1 MKKVITLLLAAMML
15 LSACTFGQTS
25 HVRIDN
31 PNSSSSTEQSESSSR
46 PSGKEDAKNESDAKK
61 VIQLIDAIGTVT
73 LNSETAI
80 NRARTA
86 YDALSEAAKALVT
99 NYQTLV
105 NAEMSLE
112 NLKSEAD
119 SSALREKADYVI
131 GLISALF
138 PLSFSSDG
146 QVAEAR
152 AAYDAL
158 PEDAK
163 ALVTNYQ
170 TLLDAEAEVPYVME
184 ALYVVSMI
192 ESIGTV
198 TLDSESMITAA
209 RSMYEALSAKA
220 KEYVSNYQTLL
231 DAEAVLEDLKQQMLT
246 GNTVDVEAVTGATL
260 SSTAFIAAVKDALS
274 QAGIDPE
281 SLVATGETAE
291 AAELE
296 DAYDCD
302 VLVIGAGGA
311 GMAAA
316 IKAKEAGANVILIEK
331 MNNIGGNT
339 LLSGGEIA
347 APGNWLQ
354 QEGVDSVEQMEAD
367 LAKAGGNPELDHVLA
382 SNALNAAEWLRDD
395 VNVEFEDYM
404 LFFGGHSVERSLV
417 PKGATAV
424 ELVNKLWA
432 KVQDLG
438 VTVFTNTRATELMVE
453 DGKVVGAKAE
463 NNGKTVEFR
472 AKNVVLTTGGF
483 GSNVEMRKAN
493 DPAMDEKIL
502 STNTV
507 GSTGDGITMATAIGA
522 DTVDMQYIQTY
533 PTCDAETGALL
544 YVADVRLDSY
554 GVLVNKEGKRF
565 VEELE
570 ARNVIS
576 KAVTEQTGACSYLFW
591 DEDAMQKSGVA
602 ETHKA
607 EYEDLLARGQLVKA
621 DTLEACCEHFG
632 VDAENLKQTVADWNQ
647 YCADGEDKEFN
658 KRGDLIPIA
667 EEGPY
672 YMLVSK
678 PAIHHTMGGIVIDT
692 DAHVLDTDG
701 NVIPGLYA
709 AGEVTGGIHGN
720 NRLGSCAIA
729 DIIVFGRIAGENA
742 AK

>member
-1 MKKVITLLLAAMML
+1 MKKILSLLLTLMM
-15 LSACTFGQTS
+15 
-25 HVRIDN
+25 V
-31 PNSSSSTEQSESSSR
+31 SS
-46 PSGKEDAKNESDAKK
+46 
-61 VIQLIDAIGTVT
+61 
-73 LNSETAI
+73 
-80 NRARTA
+80 
-86 YDALSEAAKALVT
+86 
-99 NYQTLV
+99 
-105 NAEMSLE
+105 
-112 NLKSEAD
+112 
-119 SSALREKADYVI
+119 
-131 GLISALF
+131 LF
-138 PLSFSSDG
+138 VA
-146 QVAEAR
+146 VAEDGTFTGVGEGGKAGNVSVEVTVENG
-152 AAYDAL
+152 AL
-158 PEDAK
+158 KDIQILPNE
-163 ALVTNYQ
+163 
-170 TLLDAEAEVPYVME
+170 E
-184 ALYVVSMI
+184 
-192 ESIGTV
+192 TV
-198 TLDSESMITAA
+198 GLGDVAM
-209 RSMYEALSAKA
+209 
-220 KEYVSNYQTLL
+220 
-231 DAEAVLEDLKQQMLT
+231 EDLRNRMLT

-260 SSTAFIAAVKDALS
+260 SSTAFINAVKDALS
-274 QAGIDPE
+274 QAGVE
-281 SLVATGETAE
+281 SLTATCAE
-291 AAELE
+291 AAAVELE
-296 DAYDCD
+296 DSYDCD

-316 IKAKEAGANVILIEK
+316 IKAREAGANVILIEK

-354 QEGVDSVEQMEAD
+354 QEGVDSVAQMEAD

-463 NNGKTVEFR
+463 NNGKAVEFR

-565 VEELE
+565 VEELQ

-576 KAVTEQTGACSYLFW
+576 QAVTEQTGACSYLFW
-591 DEDAMQKSGVA
+591 DEDAMEKSGVA
-602 ETHKA
+602 VTHKA
-607 EYEDLLARGQLVKA
+607 EYEDLLARGQLVKG
-621 DTLEACCEHFG
+621 TLEECCDFFG
-632 VDAENLKQTVADWNQ
+632 VDAENLKKTVADWNQ

-658 KRGDLIPIA
+658 KRGDLIPIS

-678 PAIHHTMGGIVIDT
+678 PAIHHTMGGIVIDPET
-692 DAHVLDTDG
+692 HVLDTDG
-701 NVIPGLYA
+701 NVIPGLFA

>member
-1 MKKVITLLLAAMML
+1 MKKILCLMLTLMM
-15 LSACTFGQTS
+15 
-25 HVRIDN
+25 V
-31 PNSSSSTEQSESSSR
+31 
-46 PSGKEDAKNESDAKK
+46 
-61 VIQLIDAIGTVT
+61 
-73 LNSETAI
+73 
-80 NRARTA
+80 
-86 YDALSEAAKALVT
+86 
-99 NYQTLV
+99 
-105 NAEMSLE
+105 MSLPAFAEDGTFTGVGEGGKAGNVSVEVTVEGGAIKDINILE
-112 NLKSEAD
+112 NE
-119 SSALREKADYVI
+119 ETE
-131 GLISALF
+131 GLG
-138 PLSFSSDG
+138 D
-146 QVAEAR
+146 VA
-152 AAYDAL
+152 
-158 PEDAK
+158 
-163 ALVTNYQ
+163 
-170 TLLDAEAEVPYVME
+170 M
-184 ALYVVSMI
+184 
-192 ESIGTV
+192 
-198 TLDSESMITAA
+198 
-209 RSMYEALSAKA
+209 
-220 KEYVSNYQTLL
+220 
-231 DAEAVLEDLKQQMLT
+231 EDLKQQMLM

-463 NNGKTVEFR
+463 NNGKAVEFR

>member
-1 MKKVITLLLAAMML
+1 MKKILSLMLTLMML
-15 LSACTFGQTS
+15 CASITCLAEDGTFTGTGEGGKAGNVS
-25 HVRIDN
+25 VEVTVENGALKDIN
-31 PNSSSSTEQSESSSR
+31 ILPNEE
-46 PSGKEDAKNESDAKK
+46 
-61 VIQLIDAIGTVT
+61 TV
-73 LNSETAI
+73 
-80 NRARTA
+80 
-86 YDALSEAAKALVT
+86 
-99 NYQTLV
+99 
-105 NAEMSLE
+105 
-112 NLKSEAD
+112 
-119 SSALREKADYVI
+119 
-131 GLISALF
+131 GLG
-138 PLSFSSDG
+138 D
-146 QVAEAR
+146 VA
-152 AAYDAL
+152 
-158 PEDAK
+158 
-163 ALVTNYQ
+163 
-170 TLLDAEAEVPYVME
+170 M
-184 ALYVVSMI
+184 
-192 ESIGTV
+192 
-198 TLDSESMITAA
+198 
-209 RSMYEALSAKA
+209 
-220 KEYVSNYQTLL
+220 
-231 DAEAVLEDLKQQMLT
+231 EDLRTRMLN

-260 SSTAFIAAVKDALS
+260 SSTAFISAVKDALS
-274 QAGIDPE
+274 QAGID
-281 SLVATGETAE
+281 SLTATDAKAE
-291 AAELE
+291 APEM
-296 DAYDCD
+296 DDSYDCD

-316 IKAKEAGANVILIEK
+316 IKASEAGANVILIEK

-354 QEGVDSVEQMEAD
+354 EAGVDSVEQMEAD
-367 LAKAGGNPELDHVLA
+367 LAKAGGKPELDHVLA
-382 SNALNAAEWLRDD
+382 ATALDAAEWLRDD
-395 VNVEFEDYM
+395 VKVEFEDYM

-432 KVQDLG
+432 KVQQQG
-438 VTVFTNTRATELMVE
+438 VTVFTNTRATQLLTE
-453 DGKVVGAKAE
+453 DGRVIGAKAE
-463 NNGKTVEFR
+463 NNGKEIEFH

-554 GVLVNKEGKRF
+554 GILVNKEGKRF

-607 EYEDLLARGQLVKA
+607 EYEDLLARGQLVRG
-621 DTLEACCEHFG
+621 TLEECCAHFG
-632 VDAENLKQTVADWNQ
+632 VDAENLKKTLSDWNQ

-658 KRGDLIPIA
+658 KRGDLIPIS

-678 PAIHHTMGGIVIDT
+678 PAIHHTMGGIAIDPET
-692 DAHVLDTDG
+692 HVLDTDG
-701 NVIPGLYA
+701 NVIEGLYA

>member
-1 MKKVITLLLAAMML
+1 MKKRHLLSITALMMAVMML

-231 DAEAVLEDLKQQMLT
+231 DAEAVLEDLKQ
-246 GNTVDVEAVTGATL
+246 GTVTEAMADAAFSIYDFWWGEEDDGYYIILNYTNKDTVKTITEL
-260 SSTAFIAAVKDALS
+260 SI
-274 QAGIDPE
+274 E
-281 SLVATGETAE
+281 
-291 AAELE
+291 
-296 DAYDCD
+296 
-302 VLVIGAGGA
+302 IGFTDD
-311 GMAAA
+311 
-316 IKAKEAGANVILIEK
+316 KENPIIMDGFTSE
-331 MNNIGGNT
+331 T
-339 LLSGGEIA
+339 LLLLDHDDI
-347 APGNWLQ
+347 APGQ
-354 QEGVDSVEQMEAD
+354 SVDGDENFWGPVTCTGYEPTWVFIYSVEITYTD
-367 LAKAGGNPELDHVLA
+367 
-382 SNALNAAEWLRDD
+382 
-395 VNVEFEDYM
+395 
-404 LFFGGHSVERSLV
+404 
-417 PKGATAV
+417 
-424 ELVNKLWA
+424 
-432 KVQDLG
+432 
-438 VTVFTNTRATELMVE
+438 
-453 DGKVVGAKAE
+453 
-463 NNGKTVEFR
+463 
-472 AKNVVLTTGGF
+472 
-483 GSNVEMRKAN
+483 
-493 DPAMDEKIL
+493 
-502 STNTV
+502 
-507 GSTGDGITMATAIGA
+507 GSTLLIDGDAI
-522 DTVDMQYIQTY
+522 Y
-533 PTCDAETGALL
+533 
-544 YVADVRLDSY
+544 
-554 GVLVNKEGKRF
+554 
-565 VEELE
+565 
-570 ARNVIS
+570 
-576 KAVTEQTGACSYLFW
+576 AVC
-591 DEDAMQKSGVA
+591 
-602 ETHKA
+602 
-607 EYEDLLARGQLVKA
+607 
-621 DTLEACCEHFG
+621 
-632 VDAENLKQTVADWNQ
+632 DWN
-647 YCADGEDKEFN
+647 
-658 KRGDLIPIA
+658 
-667 EEGPY
+667 
-672 YMLVSK
+672 
-678 PAIHHTMGGIVIDT
+678 
-692 DAHVLDTDG
+692 
-701 NVIPGLYA
+701 
-709 AGEVTGGIHGN
+709 
-720 NRLGSCAIA
+720 
-729 DIIVFGRIAGENA
+729 
-742 AK
+742 